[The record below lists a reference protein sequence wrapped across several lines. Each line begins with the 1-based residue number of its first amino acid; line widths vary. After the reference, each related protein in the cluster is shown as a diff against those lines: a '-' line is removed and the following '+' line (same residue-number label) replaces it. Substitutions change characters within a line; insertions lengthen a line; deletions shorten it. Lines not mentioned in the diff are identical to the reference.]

1 MKSSIHAI
9 MLTIGLIAPTAANA
23 DTVTMRMSD
32 INPKTVIMPEIYG
45 QFAEHLGSC
54 IYGGL
59 WVGPDSPIPNTSGYR
74 NDVLQA
80 LRDLKVPVMRWP
92 GGCFADEYHWRDG
105 IGPAKDRPTQVKQQ
119 LGRHCRGQFI
129 RNTRFSTSAGDRM
142 RALSGGSVGK
152 RLGRR
157 TRSVGRIYHSG

>member
-1 MKSSIHAI
+1 MCLMWPVRHKVNYFGFDDANISYLCEKHNTNHSLMKSSIHAI

-92 GGCFADEYHWRDG
+92 GGCFADEYHRRDG
-105 IGPAKDRPTQVKQQ
+105 RVVIWKSFVEYC
-119 LGRHCRGQFI
+119 LH
-129 RNTRFSTSAGDRM
+129 
-142 RALSGGSVGK
+142 
-152 RLGRR
+152 
-157 TRSVGRIYHSG
+157 

>member
-23 DTVTMRMSD
+23 DTITMRMSD

-105 IGPAKDRPTQVKQQ
+105 IGPAKDRPT
-119 LGRHCRGQFI
+119 
-129 RNTRFSTSAGDRM
+129 
-142 RALSGGSVGK
+142 
-152 RLGRR
+152 
-157 TRSVGRIYHSG
+157 